1 MYTDLNKTLTAIG
14 KCLPAGG
21 GPTTEQLYRMYD
33 LTQRLLSQE
42 LAVICGLETYGP
54 NPARQERPTLA
65 RQHAAG
71 RNVNGIV
78 TLTLE
83 EPIPAMKRL
92 TEAVEEHWKAML
104 HAAIS
109 EVAQP
114 PRTLPFFEQAF
125 VAIEIITPRGSNN
138 ARVWDTSNRAIQV
151 ILNNLKGIFF
161 HDDDM
166 EHMAF
171 SVVGRWSEGPGKTVI
186 RIFDFARLQQV
197 WTGILPPDGPGP

>member
-1 MYTDLNKTLTAIG
+1 MYINLNKTLTAIG
-14 KCLPAGG
+14 KCLLAGG
-21 GPTTEQLYRMYD
+21 GPTTEQLHRMYD

-42 LAVICGLETYGP
+42 LAVICDLETYGP
-54 NPARQERPTLA
+54 KPAGQERPTLA
-65 RQHAAG
+65 WRHASG
-71 RNVNGIV
+71 GSVNGIV
-78 TLTLE
+78 TLTIQ
-83 EPIPAMKRL
+83 EPLPAMKRL

-109 EVAQP
+109 EAAQP
-114 PRTLPFFEQAF
+114 PETLTFFERAF
-125 VAIEIITPRGSNN
+125 VSIEIVTPRGSDN

-171 SVVGRWSEGPGKTVI
+171 SVVGRWGEGTGKTVI
-186 RIFDFARLQQV
+186 RVFDFAKLQQV
-197 WTGILPPDGPGP
+197 WADILPPDGPGL

>member
-1 MYTDLNKTLTAIG
+1 MYTDLNKTLAAIG
-14 KCLPAGG
+14 KYLPASG
-21 GPTTEQLYRMYD
+21 GPTTAQLHRMYGM
-33 LTQRLLSQE
+33 TQRLLSQE
-42 LAVICGLETYGP
+42 LAVICDLETYGL
-54 NPARQERPTLA
+54 NPAGQGRPTLA
-65 RQHAAG
+65 QQHAAG
-71 RNVNGIV
+71 RNVSGIL

-83 EPIPAMKRL
+83 EPLPAMKRL
-92 TEAVEEHWKAML
+92 TEEMEEHWKAML

-109 EVAQP
+109 EAARP
-114 PRTLPFFEQAF
+114 PGTLPFFERTF
-125 VAIEIITPRGSNN
+125 VAIEIVTPRGSNN

-171 SVVGRWSEGPGKTVI
+171 SVVGRWGEGPGKTVI

-197 WTGILPPDGPGP
+197 WADILPPDGPGP